1 MSEQGYQDYKTPV
14 YLVCGFLESGKTSL
28 IKSMLEDDNFSSGER
43 TLILQCEEGIE
54 ELDKQLLRKANAVLE
69 NVEEFEDLTPNF
81 LASLQAKY
89 LPERVIIEYNSVWGI
104 ENLFQVK
111 KPDEWELAQMVCMI
125 DATTFDNYLTNMR
138 QLISEA
144 PKLADL
150 VIFNRCTEKTEKS
163 RFRRVIKAMNNSC
176 NLLFENVDGSADDG
190 VGEED
195 LPYDMKADVIEIK
208 DEDFGIWYI
217 DCMEHPERYD
227 GRTVRIKAQAFTVDG
242 LPARSYLA
250 GRYAMTCC
258 AADVGGIGFICRY
271 AKKRPKE
278 AEWLTITAQCN
289 AEYSDV
295 HGRDAV
301 VLKELSNEPAEK
313 PQDELV
319 YFNR

>member
-1 MSEQGYQDYKTPV
+1 MSQQDTEYKTPI
-14 YLVCGFLESGKTSL
+14 YLVTGFLESGKTSL
-28 IKSMLEDDNFSSGER
+28 IKSMLEDTNFSSGER
-43 TLILQCEEGIE
+43 TLIIQCEEGTE
-54 ELDKQLLRKANAVLE
+54 ELEKPLLRASNAVLE
-69 NVEEFEDLTPNF
+69 TVESFDDLTPNN
-81 LASLQAKY
+81 LASMNQKY

-104 ENLFQVK
+104 ENLFKVK
-111 KPDEWELAQMVCMI
+111 KPEEWELAQMVCMI
-125 DATTFDNYLTNMR
+125 DATTFDSYMTNMR
-138 QLISEA
+138 QLMSEA

-163 RFRRVIKAMNNSC
+163 RYRRMIKAMNNTC
-176 NLLFENVDGSADDG
+176 NLLFENTDGSADDG

-195 LPYDMKADVIEIK
+195 LPYDMKADPIEIK

-227 GRTVRIKAQAFTVDG
+227 GRTVRIKAQAFTVDD
-242 LPARSYLA
+242 LPRKTYLA

-278 AEWLTITAQCN
+278 AEWLTITAVCR
-289 AEYSDV
+289 AEFSKV
-295 HGRDAV
+295 HGRDAI
-301 VLKELSNEPAEK
+301 VLDELTNEPAEK
-313 PQDELV
+313 PEDELV

>member
-1 MSEQGYQDYKTPV
+1 MSQQSNDDYKTPV
-14 YLVCGFLESGKTSL
+14 YLISGFLESGKTSL
-28 IKSMLEDDNFSSGER
+28 IRSMLQDENFSSGER
-43 TLILQCEEGIE
+43 TLIIQCEEGIE
-54 ELDKQLLRKANAVLE
+54 ELDKALLRKSNSVLE
-69 NVEEFEDLTPNF
+69 SVEEFEDLTPNF
-81 LASLQAKY
+81 LDSLQRKY
-89 LPERVIIEYNSVWGI
+89 LPERVIIEYNCVWGI
-104 ENLFQVK
+104 ENLFRIK
-111 KPDEWELAQMVCMI
+111 KPEEWELAQMVCLI

-150 VIFNRCTEKTEKS
+150 VIFNRCTPQTEKS

-176 NLLFENVDGSADDG
+176 NMLFENTDGTADDG

-195 LPYDMKADVIEIK
+195 LPYDMKAEVIEIK

-227 GRTVRIKAQAFTVDG
+227 GRTVRIKAQAFTVDD
-242 LPARSYLA
+242 LPRKTYLA

-278 AEWLTITAQCN
+278 AEWLTITAVCR
-289 AEYSDV
+289 AEFSKV
-295 HGRDAV
+295 HGRDAI
-301 VLKELSNEPAEK
+301 VLDELTNEPAEK
-313 PQDELV
+313 PEDELV